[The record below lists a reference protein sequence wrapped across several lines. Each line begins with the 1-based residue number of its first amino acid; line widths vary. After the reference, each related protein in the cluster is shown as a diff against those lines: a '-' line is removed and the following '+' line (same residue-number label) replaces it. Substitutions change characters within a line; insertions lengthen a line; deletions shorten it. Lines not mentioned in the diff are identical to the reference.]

1 MKRIVTLQ
9 DISCVGRCSITV
21 ALPIL
26 SAMGV
31 ECGILPTAVLSTH
44 TMFKTFT
51 VKDRSDQIE
60 PISDAWEK
68 EGITFDG
75 IYTGYLASGSQCRQ
89 VCDFFGRFGRP
100 DNLILVDPAMAD
112 NGKLYAAF
120 DSSFPAEM
128 AKVCAHADIIL
139 PNITEASLL
148 TGLPY
153 RTEYGPDYIEAL
165 SEKLLELG
173 CKTAVITGVSYEPDQ
188 LGVTYLDRS
197 GKKFSYFTR
206 RCPQSY
212 HGTGDLYSS
221 TVLGGLMRGLSLGDS
236 LALAADFVVACI
248 EATAVSQSA
257 RWYGVEFESQIPLLC
272 RMLEE
277 KLNKQAL

>member
-51 VKDRSDQIE
+51 VKDLSDQIE

-148 TGLPY
+148 TDLPY